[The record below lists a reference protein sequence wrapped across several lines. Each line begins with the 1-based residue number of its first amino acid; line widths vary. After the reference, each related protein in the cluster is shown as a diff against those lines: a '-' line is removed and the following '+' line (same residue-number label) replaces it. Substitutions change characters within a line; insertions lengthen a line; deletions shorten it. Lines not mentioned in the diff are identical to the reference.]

1 MVLAAARRQPQ
12 PLSPR
17 TSHPGA
23 PLTALFVDRALLC
36 LLGGQRA
43 HGAVLWELL
52 HVSLPGP
59 RAGAA
64 GDAAGRP
71 GDPLG
76 HGARGAVCN
85 TERTLQPWRHAAGT
99 RATDRASSPKGRNLY
114 GQLVCRG
121 IWATE
126 DGSQRKGHIFLNQE
140 LFFKGNVFLQV
151 HGALGITPSLDN
163 IFERCLD
170 G

>member
-1 MVLAAARRQPQ
+1 MPQVALHSSHSPHSVVRQLLGAGESGGGVSAAAAPAPETP
-12 PLSPR
+12 PL
-17 TSHPGA
+17 SHPGT

-59 RAGAA
+59 HAGAA

-85 TERTLQPWRHAAGT
+85 RERTLQPRRHAAGT
-99 RATDRASSPKGRNLY
+99 RATD
-114 GQLVCRG
+114 
-121 IWATE
+121 
-126 DGSQRKGHIFLNQE
+126 
-140 LFFKGNVFLQV
+140 
-151 HGALGITPSLDN
+151 
-163 IFERCLD
+163 
-170 G
+170 